1 MLRRDSR
8 YIGKGHSRP
17 RAARLEE
24 MRKIPEKIYGCRK
37 GGHGFGGC
45 NNKEMEADDPLSQ
58 EEAHV
63 PEVKSV
69 DLEVNAC

>member
-1 MLRRDSR
+1 M
-8 YIGKGHSRP
+8 
-17 RAARLEE
+17 EE